1 MEEAE
6 TASGAAETNGVADRE
21 DTGMSQPETNGIA
34 HSDHIRTPQVC
45 KMMKQSS
52 TEPCLT
58 QPGTTTIRE
67 AIAKC

>member
-6 TASGAAETNGVADRE
+6 TASGAAEANGVADHE
-21 DTGMSQPETNGIA
+21 DTEMSQPETNGIA
-34 HSDHIRTPQVC
+34 HSDQSQTPQVRRL
-45 KMMKQSS
+45 MKQSS

-58 QPGTTTIRE
+58 QPGTTTIRA